1 MRKVLARVLL
11 ALLVMAAF
19 SAAASADSFGI
30 GILSL
35 DPTGIG
41 AGATFDIQNL
51 TGSADLPPDF
61 PVATPLTFSSL
72 DLLLTF
78 GDGSTETLTTSDF
91 TSDGFGGF
99 TGNNI
104 FDLGTVDITSAVLSG
119 TLSPVD
125 VTLADGTT
133 ETLDPT
139 FTATL
144 TDPSGGPL
152 QAFDAV
158 EIDATGTSG
167 VTAAPESS
175 SGLYLGI
182 GVLGL
187 LGMVWKRKQWLTST
201 NRALIEA

>member
-1 MRKVLARVLL
+1 MRNVLARVLL

-61 PVATPLTFSSL
+61 PVATSLTFSSL

-78 GDGSTETLTTSDF
+78 GDSSTETLTTSDF

-104 FDLGTVDITSAVLSG
+104 FDLSSTTITSAVLTG

-125 VTLADGTT
+125 VTLSDGTT

-144 TDPSGGPL
+144 TDSSGSL

-158 EIDATGTSG
+158 EIDATSSG
-167 VTAAPESS
+167 VTPAPESS
-175 SGLYLGI
+175 SGSYLGI
-182 GVLGL
+182 GVVGL
-187 LGMVWKRKQWLTST
+187 LAMVWKRKQRRAWT

>member
-1 MRKVLARVLL
+1 MRNVLARVLL

-30 GILSL
+30 GVLSL

-61 PVATPLTFSSL
+61 PVATPLAFSGL

-91 TSDGFGGF
+91 TSDGSGGF

-104 FDLGTVDITSAVLSG
+104 FDLGTVTITSAVLTG

-125 VTLADGTT
+125 VTLAGGAT
-133 ETLDPT
+133 ETLNPT

-152 QAFDAV
+152 QATDAV
-158 EIDATGTSG
+158 EIDATSG
-167 VTAAPESS
+167 VATAPESS

-182 GVLGL
+182 GVAGL
-187 LGMVWKRKQWLTST
+187 LGMLWKRKQWRGST

>member
-1 MRKVLARVLL
+1 MRNVLARVLL

-30 GILSL
+30 GVLSL

-61 PVATPLTFSSL
+61 PVATPLTFSGL

-91 TSDGFGGF
+91 TSDGSGGF

-104 FDLGTVDITSAVLSG
+104 FDLSSTTITSAVLTG

-125 VTLADGTT
+125 VTLADSTT
-133 ETLDPT
+133 ETLNPT

-158 EIDATGTSG
+158 EIDATSG
-167 VTAAPESS
+167 VTTAPESS

-182 GVLGL
+182 GVAGL
-187 LGMVWKRKQWLTST
+187 LGMLWKRKQWRGST